1 MKKIVSL
8 LVLICFIVA
17 FATPTTASAN
27 SNLSSEIVI
36 ITPDSFEQVFDVNSV
51 DDVFYEYQLEVLQEN
66 DSKASVALEII
77 LTISNQL
84 YNISAEG
91 TVNSYQLNNN
101 DILWEGPIDSSL
113 YINGE
118 RYIAIIGFT
127 QLASS
132 QESMISLTIQKDS
145 TLVAISFGDDLING
159 SVLDFFLE
167 NIENDNSSITN
178 IDNNISN
185 SQFNELNPEDTY
197 SPNAPPSQFSPI
209 LDPGGGGGS
218 SLNLGENGEWVY
230 QSSTSSTHDN
240 SYYKALKS
248 EVYFN
253 SGSNILMVTLFP
265 YSQVTNNYFQSLDYD
280 SAYASLT
287 NLGVELI
294 FEYQPSAN
302 YAYIEFLLLPSYVT
316 ENINNP
322 SSLFV
327 QLWPLFEDYLS
338 AQGIPTSTLSTL
350 YNYTFEGL
358 DGNII
363 TTHNGLKASINI
375 EKDEFSDYSDLDNLP
390 HGLPFVF
397 QLDKNDSTYIENT
410 PYIVNTYVK
419 YRVVVEDHA
428 FLSEPTCWIFY
439 TTKTTSYEGNI
450 TLQ

>member
-36 ITPDSFEQVFDVNSV
+36 ITPDSFEQVFGANSI

-77 LTISNQL
+77 LTINSQA
-84 YNISAEG
+84 YSISDEG
-91 TVNSYQLNNN
+91 IVNSYELNNN

-209 LDPGGGGGS
+209 MDPGGGGGS

-230 QSSTSSTHDN
+230 QSSQTVKHAN
-240 SYYKALKS
+240 NVHNALKS
-248 EVYFN
+248 GVYFN
-253 SGSNILMVTLFP
+253 FTLNTLMVMIKLYPGAT
-265 YSQVTNNYFQSLDYD
+265 QNYAENLGFDVAHSSLDSFGVQLLLDTTEQNHWGYIASID
-280 SAYASLT
+280 IPSAVLDINNSNSPTEVYLIELFEEIIS
-287 NLGVELI
+287 NLG
-294 FEYQPSAN
+294 FPTT
-302 YAYIEFLLLPSYVT
+302 LLSVALD
-316 ENINNP
+316 NI
-322 SSLFV
+322 SGDV
-327 QLWPLFEDYLS
+327 
-338 AQGIPTSTLSTL
+338 TSTLYSSIAGIDVKMPGIVDPTL
-350 YNYTFEGL
+350 ESL
-358 DGNII
+358 DDV
-363 TTHNGLKASINI
+363 
-375 EKDEFSDYSDLDNLP
+375 EP
-390 HGLPFVF
+390 GLPFEFV
-397 QLDKNDSTYIENT
+397 LTTGDNSSYTGNT
-410 PYIVNTYVK
+410 PYTVSTYVN
-419 YRVVVEDHA
+419 YCI
-428 FLSEPTCWIFY
+428 LTQTNTSPTHPTYHSFY
-439 TTKTTSYEGNI
+439 VRENTTHEGVI
-450 TLQ
+450 TIQ